1 MINVLIVNEEIN
13 KVFIFIFG
21 SKPTYKADSYFGIF
35 KIRKPATGAGFIC
48 AEEEIR
54 TPKPFRAL
62 PPQSS
67 ASTNFATSANS

>member
-1 MINVLIVNEEIN
+1 M
-13 KVFIFIFG
+13 
-21 SKPTYKADSYFGIF
+21 S
-35 KIRKPATGAGFIC
+35 GFFLR

-67 ASTNFATSANS
+67 ASTNFATSAALKRLQK